1 MTEVRKVT
9 SDIFTSFFFQLLH
22 FLILVD
28 FCLFTILKLTGRY
41 ENEFDKKKCFNGKKN
56 EIEVLVEIEF

>member
-9 SDIFTSFFFQLLH
+9 SDIFTSFFNFLH
-22 FLILVD
+22 FPDFLVD

-41 ENEFDKKKCFNGKKN
+41 ENEFDEKN
-56 EIEVLVEIEF
+56 VAK